1 MEEEIDLLPYLQALF
16 KRAKW
21 IAAFALLCAII
32 TFIAIFSSNR
42 SYEAT
47 ALVFVAEN
55 SAIFQFDPRIQEV
68 TNREPL
74 SVLPELAVSDIVLS
88 QLIQQEALD
97 EVTTLEKLRAM
108 VQAQSGSVRSIV
120 RLSVTAAEP
129 AKAAEIANLWADIF
143 VTQLNTILGIQ
154 DSGQYAFF
162 ENQLLQAEEN
172 LQTADNNLI
181 AFQEI
186 NRTNTIS
193 NTLTFYN
200 QEQTLY
206 LSDKQNLTQLIQ
218 DAELLREQLI
228 GQNSNISFTL
238 ADQLVGLTLQMEGF
252 NSQTVTPLFFQFD
265 SDVSL
270 IGSTKNEQLEFLDR
284 LIEFLQIKL
293 STVESRLSA
302 LEPEILSLQQEWQE
316 AIVTHER
323 LPADRLIASET
334 YLSLAR
340 KVEEEKITTQ
350 DENRGL
356 RLISQAVEPNEPR
369 SRNTVLFT
377 LAAGVIG
384 LLLGLSIVFGITWWQ
399 QMKVNLTS

>member
-108 VQAQSGSVRSIV
+108 VQAQSGSDRSIV

-323 LPADRLIASET
+323 LLADRLIASET